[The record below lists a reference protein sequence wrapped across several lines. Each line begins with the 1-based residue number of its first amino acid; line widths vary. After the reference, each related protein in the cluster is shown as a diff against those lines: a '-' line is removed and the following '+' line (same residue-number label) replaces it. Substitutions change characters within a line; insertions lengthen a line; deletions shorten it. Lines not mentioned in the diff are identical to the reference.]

1 MAPASVDEV
10 IESCV
15 VVAATERARVAF
27 AVCAVELESFTV
39 TPMGKLPLDA
49 GVPEIIPV
57 PAPRLNPAGRLPEEI
72 AQL

>member
-1 MAPASVDEV
+1 MAPANVDEV
-10 IESCV
+10 IDSCV

-72 AQL
+72 AQV